1 MYLLSTLIVGE
12 RRPTIRVHQSLPLR
26 IRSGLSTHDKTVI
39 VFNKIFKFCLLKTVI
54 WFMVYDLCLELGE
67 TFFLDPDPNQNISD
81 PPHGSL
87 GPSEIIQCSYLVRG
101 ASRRE
106 ATFSGS
112 NSLFKNKSWWTQQQ
126 SIQFFGRI
134 PLLCP
139 IRNIFV
145 Q

>member
-1 MYLLSTLIVGE
+1 
-12 RRPTIRVHQSLPLR
+12 
-26 IRSGLSTHDKTVI
+26 
-39 VFNKIFKFCLLKTVI
+39 
-54 WFMVYDLCLELGE
+54 MVYDLCLELGE

-112 NSLFKNKSWWTQQQ
+112 NSLFKTKADEHSSNPFNSSVGSHYYAQ
-126 SIQFFGRI
+126 SV
-134 PLLCP
+134 
-139 IRNIFV
+139 IFLYSN
-145 Q
+145 